1 MSNDLA
7 CFSLLSRLGLVAYCI
22 EVNRME
28 DWRKLAAKSERY
40 PEKFS
45 ERRKGSD
52 PLLSIISVFSL
63 VSWLLMLPILV
74 LVQQA
79 KPQLETFL
87 DRWVGSEI
95 EPTWDLTLYR
105 YAFYLMLVV
114 LVLSFI
120 GLVLNAFRRR
130 RTTDSW
136 RINLIVI
143 FLLSLSGVIYYLL
156 YAKTL
161 G

>member
-1 MSNDLA
+1 MKS
-7 CFSLLSRLGLVAYCI
+7 
-22 EVNRME
+22 
-28 DWRKLAAKSERY
+28 WRKLAAESEHR
-40 PEKFS
+40 PDKIP
-45 ERRKGSD
+45 ERRKGSG
-52 PLLSIISVFSL
+52 PLLNIVSVFSL